1 MAWIA
6 AAGAIGGA
14 LISDSSQKKAAKS
27 LSSANRHGAEIQK
40 RLTEQSRFQSM
51 QLAEAAQ
58 KNALAGY
65 QGGMDVL
72 GQTIPAQ
79 LQALQ
84 GGNMNAQNTTRAG
97 LDPQIAAI
105 LGGNIDLSGLQ
116 PQQAPMPDFGMFQQQ
131 LPDFQTVSGALNLQ
145 PDFSN
150 VLSGSGNPLE
160 NMTPEGFQQRV
171 QNANAQNGLNYQPT
185 DFFPGIN
192 ERMQNAQQPQT
203 GMNDPNNAF
212 LLGGNF

>member
-1 MAWIA
+1 M
-6 AAGAIGGA
+6 
-14 LISDSSQKKAAKS
+14 SSRCFRTSEKRTKS
-27 LSSANRHGAEIQK
+27 
-40 RLTEQSRFQSM
+40 QSQRRRIYRTF
-51 QLAEAAQ
+51 LA
-58 KNALAGY
+58 
-65 QGGMDVL
+65 
-72 GQTIPAQ
+72 
-79 LQALQ
+79 
-84 GGNMNAQNTTRAG
+84 
-97 LDPQIAAI
+97 
-105 LGGNIDLSGLQ
+105 
-116 PQQAPMPDFGMFQQQ
+116 FQQQ
-131 LPDFQTVSGALNLQ
+131 LPEFQTVSGALNLQ